1 MGPLPNRIDVTI
13 AFKSK
18 WLPAIT
24 SGLLLT
30 AAFPKMGI
38 SPLAWIALVPL
49 FIALRELTPKEA
61 FRIGMVAGLAHY
73 LTLLYWVV
81 FTMRTYGYLPWWQCV
96 SLLVL
101 LAAYLALYH
110 GFFALTL
117 THLCRKPLHLVLL
130 APVIWVALEYI
141 RSFLLTGFPW
151 GIVGY
156 SQFNR
161 LHIIQISDI
170 FGVYGISFLVVLF
183 NVAVYLL
190 LLFLAQ
196 KKWRGYPVDKQQ
208 ALLAIALPLI
218 LISLGLVYGNM
229 RIETMDDA
237 MAEASSPRVAVIQGN
252 IDQARK
258 WDPAF
263 QIGTTKKYAAL
274 TLSAV
279 SHQPDLVVWPETA
292 TPFYF
297 EASPKLTRLVTDTV
311 RQTGIHL
318 LMGSPSVQGEPGSRA
333 YHNSAYM
340 VAPDGRATGR
350 YDKVH
355 LVPFGE
361 YVPLKWLL
369 SFVGKMVAQVGDFS
383 AGEKGRT
390 LAWGDDH
397 PPIGVQ
403 ICFEII
409 FPGLSRSLVK
419 NGAGVLVNLTND
431 AWFGKSSAAYQH
443 FSMTVFRAV
452 ENRRSL
458 VRCAN
463 TGISGFVDPAGRIV
477 ARSALFE
484 DAVVIQTVP
493 VLTATTI
500 YTRIGDLLP
509 LACLIGLIV
518 LMGRPMIRDRWATP
532 GAMLVNM
539 PERIKHRIKQLVSR
553 MVDRRR

>member
-1 MGPLPNRIDVTI
+1 VTVE
-13 AFKSK
+13 FKSK
-18 WLPAIT
+18 WLPAII

-30 AAFPKMGI
+30 AAFPKIGLSM
-38 SPLAWIALVPL
+38 LAWVALVPL
-49 FIALRELTPKEA
+49 CVSLRERSPKEA
-61 FRIGMVAGLAHY
+61 FRIGMIAGLAHY

-81 FTMRTYGYLPWWQCV
+81 FTMRTYGYLPWWQCA

-101 LAAYLALYH
+101 LAAYLSLYTGLFSWALVRF
-110 GFFALTL
+110 GQKPF
-117 THLCRKPLHLVLL
+117 HLILL
-130 APVIWVALEYI
+130 APVFWVALEYI
-141 RSFLLTGFPW
+141 RSFLLTGFTW
-151 GIVGY
+151 GTVGY

-170 FGVYGISFLVVLF
+170 FGVYGVSFLLVLF
-183 NVAVYLL
+183 NAAVYVL

-196 KKWRGYPVDKQQ
+196 KKWQDHPVEKRQ
-208 ALLAIALPLI
+208 AVVVVALPLI
-218 LISLGLVYGNM
+218 LIGLGLAYGNM
-229 RIETMDDA
+229 RIRTMDGA
-237 MAEASSPRVAVIQGN
+237 TAEASSPRVAVIQGN

-263 QIGTTKKYAAL
+263 QIGTTKKYLDL
-274 TLSAV
+274 TRSAV

-297 EASPKLTRLVTDTV
+297 EASPKLTRLVTDAV
-311 RQTGIHL
+311 RQAGIRL
-318 LMGSPSVQGEPGSRA
+318 LVGSPSVQRAAGSDA
-333 YHNSAYM
+333 YYNSAYM

-361 YVPLKWLL
+361 YVPLKPVL

-383 AGEKGRT
+383 SGEKGQT
-390 LAWGDDH
+390 LVWGEDK

-409 FPGLSRSLVK
+409 FPELARSLVK
-419 NGAGVLVNLTND
+419 NGAGLLVNLTND

-443 FSMTVFRAV
+443 FSMAVFRAV

-463 TGISGFVDPAGRIV
+463 TGISGFVDPAGRIM
-477 ARSALFE
+477 ARTALFE
-484 DAVVIQTVP
+484 DAVLVREVP
-493 VLTATTI
+493 ILSEKSV
-500 YTRIGDLLP
+500 YTRIGDGLP
-509 LACLIGLIV
+509 IACLVV
-518 LMGRPMIRDRWATP
+518 LGVMVGRLMRRDRL
-532 GAMLVNM
+532 GAHGARLVKTTDW
-539 PERIKHRIKQLVSR
+539 IKRLVSR
-553 MVDRRR
+553 IVERGDKR

>member
-1 MGPLPNRIDVTI
+1 MTI

-18 WLPAIT
+18 WLPAII

-38 SPLAWIALVPL
+38 SPLAWFALVPL
-49 FIALRELTPKEA
+49 FISLREMHPKEA
-61 FRIGMVAGLAHY
+61 FRIGMIAGLTHY

-101 LAAYLALYH
+101 LAAYLSLYF

-117 THLCRKPLHLVLL
+117 THLCRKPLHLFLL
-130 APVIWVALEYI
+130 APILWVGLEYI
-141 RSFLLTGFPW
+141 RSFMLTGFPW

-183 NVAVYLL
+183 NAAVYLL
-190 LLFLAQ
+190 LLFFAQ
-196 KKWRGYPVDKQQ
+196 KKWRGYPVDRKQ
-208 ALLAIALPLI
+208 ALLAIVLPLI
-218 LISLGLVYGNM
+218 LISLGLIYGDM
-229 RIETMDDA
+229 RIKTMDEA
-237 MAEASSPRVAVIQGN
+237 MAGASSPRVAVVQGN

-263 QIGTTKKYAAL
+263 QISTTKKYTEL

-279 SHQPDLVVWPETA
+279 SPQPDLVVWPETA

-297 EASPKLTRLVTDTV
+297 EASPKLTRLVTDAV
-311 RQTGIHL
+311 RQAGVHL
-318 LMGSPSVQGEPGSRA
+318 LVGSPSVQGQSGN
-333 YHNSAYM
+333 YQYYNSAYM

-361 YVPLKWLL
+361 YVPLKRVL

-383 AGEKGRT
+383 PGEKGRI
-390 LAWGDDH
+390 LAWGENE

-419 NGAGVLVNLTND
+419 NGAGLLVNLTND

-443 FSMTVFRAV
+443 FSMAVFRAV

-477 ARSALFE
+477 AHTALFE
-484 DAVVIQTVP
+484 DAVVVRAVP
-493 VLTATTI
+493 VLTEKTY
-500 YTRIGDLLP
+500 YTRIGDALP
-509 LACLIGLIV
+509 IVCLIVMIALI
-518 LMGRPMIRDRWATP
+518 GRPISRLRQEP
-532 GAMLVNM
+532 YGAILVKI
-539 PERIKHRIKQLVSR
+539 PDWIKRRVSR
-553 MVDRRR
+553 MVDKRR

>member
-1 MGPLPNRIDVTI
+1 VTI

-18 WLPAIT
+18 WLPAII

-30 AAFPKMGI
+30 AAFPKMGL
-38 SPLAWIALVPL
+38 SVLAWFALVPL
-49 FIALRELTPKEA
+49 YIALRELTPKEA
-61 FRIGMVAGLAHY
+61 FSVGMIAGLTHY

-101 LAAYLALYH
+101 LAAYLALYIAL
-110 GFFALTL
+110 FAMALVR
-117 THLCRKPLHLVLL
+117 LCQKPLHLVFL
-130 APVIWVALEYI
+130 APVFWVALEYS
-141 RSFLLTGFPW
+141 RSFLLTGFTW
-151 GIVGY
+151 GTIGY

-170 FGVYGISFLVVLF
+170 FGVYGISFLVVLC
-183 NVAVYLL
+183 NTAIYVL
-190 LLFLAQ
+190 LLFYAQ
-196 KKWRGYPVDKQQ
+196 KKWGGHRVDRRQ
-208 ALLAIALPLI
+208 ALLAVVLPLT
-218 LISLGLVYGNM
+218 LITLGLVYGNK
-229 RIETMDDA
+229 RIHAIDVA
-237 MAEASSPRVAVIQGN
+237 MARAPSRRVAVIQGN

-263 QIGTTKKYAAL
+263 QISTTKKYVDL

-279 SHQPDLVVWPETA
+279 PHQPDLVVWPETA

-311 RQTGIHL
+311 HQSRIRL
-318 LMGSPSVQGEPGSRA
+318 LVGSPSVQMEAGEHT
-333 YHNSAYM
+333 YYNSAYM
-340 VAPDGRATGR
+340 VAPDGHTTGR

-361 YVPLKWLL
+361 YVPLKHVL

-383 AGEKGRT
+383 RGEKGRT
-390 LAWGDDH
+390 LAWGENR

-403 ICFEII
+403 ICYEII
-409 FPGLSRSLVK
+409 FPGLSRSLVR
-419 NGAGVLVNLTND
+419 NGAGLLVNLTND

-443 FSMTVFRAV
+443 FSMAIFRAV

-463 TGISGFVDPAGRIV
+463 TGISGFVDPAGRV
-477 ARSALFE
+477 MAHTNLFE
-484 DAVVIQTVP
+484 EAVLVRAVP
-493 VLTATTI
+493 VLAEKTV
-500 YTRIGDLLP
+500 YTWIGDGLP
-509 LACLIGLIV
+509 MACLILLVVSMGR
-518 LMGRPMIRDRWATP
+518 LMGRGRQVADD
-532 GAMLVNM
+532 AMLKVI
-539 PERIKHRIKQLVSR
+539 PDRIKQLISWAL
-553 MVDRRR
+553 DKRR

>member
-1 MGPLPNRIDVTI
+1 MTI

-18 WLPAIT
+18 WLPAII

-30 AAFPKMGI
+30 TAFPKLGI
-38 SPLAWIALVPL
+38 SLLAWFALVPL
-49 FIALRELTPKEA
+49 FIVLRDLHPKEA
-61 FRIGMVAGLAHY
+61 FRIGMIAGLAHY

-81 FTMRTYGYLPWWQCV
+81 FTMRIYGYLPWWQCV

-101 LAAYLALYH
+101 LAAYLALYF
-110 GFFALTL
+110 GFFALAL
-117 THLCRKPLHLVLL
+117 TRVCRKPLHLVLL
-130 APVIWVALEYI
+130 APVFWVALEYA

-183 NVAVYLL
+183 NAAVYIL

-196 KKWRGYPVDKQQ
+196 KKWRGCPVDRTQ
-208 ALLAIALPLI
+208 ALLAVVLSLF
-218 LISLGLVYGNM
+218 LISLGLIYGNM
-229 RIETMDDA
+229 RIKAMDEVIA
-237 MAEASSPRVAVIQGN
+237 GASSPRVAVVQGN

-258 WDPAF
+258 WNPAF
-263 QIGTTKKYAAL
+263 QIGTTKKYAEL

-279 SHQPDLVVWPETA
+279 PHQPDLVVWPETA

-297 EASPKLTRLVTDTV
+297 EASPKLTRLVTDAV
-311 RQTGIHL
+311 RQAGVHL
-318 LMGSPSVQGEPGSRA
+318 LVGSPSVQGQPGNYA
-333 YHNSAYM
+333 YYNSAYM

-361 YVPLKWLL
+361 YVPLKHVL

-383 AGEKGRT
+383 SGEKGRT
-390 LAWGDDH
+390 LAWGENE
-397 PPIGVQ
+397 PLVGVQ

-419 NGAGVLVNLTND
+419 NGAGLLVNLTND

-443 FSMTVFRAV
+443 FSMAVFRAV

-477 ARSALFE
+477 ASTALFE
-484 DAVVIQTVP
+484 DAVVVRAVP
-493 VLTATTI
+493 VLTEKTA
-500 YTRIGDLLP
+500 YTRIGDALP
-509 LACLIGLIV
+509 IACLIVMIA
-518 LMGRPMIRDRWATP
+518 LMGWPMRRVRQEAYGGIPLKIPDW
-532 GAMLVNM
+532 
-539 PERIKHRIKQLVSR
+539 IKRRVSR
-553 MVDRRR
+553 RVDKRR